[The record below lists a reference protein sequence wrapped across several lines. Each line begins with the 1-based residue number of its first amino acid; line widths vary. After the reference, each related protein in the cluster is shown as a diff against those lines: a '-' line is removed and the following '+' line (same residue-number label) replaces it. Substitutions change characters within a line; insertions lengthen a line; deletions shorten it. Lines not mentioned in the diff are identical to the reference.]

1 MTAHDRS
8 WQFVSCSFCVSARR
22 NLFVL
27 EQDLNRSA
35 SSIHSLST
43 SPRAVAVKQGLRN
56 WLNSAP
62 ILWYRFRFKLIAFWE
77 WKRQIVCC
85 RKSTNER
92 LRSSAR
98 RFSLTV
104 DSMIR
109 RRSVLSPI
117 SPTPRGRR
125 ESTWSEE
132 MVSSCSSFTISTDD
146 LVNVLVM
153 FSTIFVI
160 LEIYGVERE
169 IKWFADVILYLF
181 LLEVVLKLIAFG
193 RGYFDDSFN
202 KLVRSL
208 STQRMS
214 D

>member
-1 MTAHDRS
+1 
-8 WQFVSCSFCVSARR
+8 
-22 NLFVL
+22 
-27 EQDLNRSA
+27 
-35 SSIHSLST
+35 
-43 SPRAVAVKQGLRN
+43 
-56 WLNSAP
+56 
-62 ILWYRFRFKLIAFWE
+62 
-77 WKRQIVCC
+77 
-85 RKSTNER
+85 
-92 LRSSAR
+92 
-98 RFSLTV
+98 
-104 DSMIR
+104 
-109 RRSVLSPI
+109 
-117 SPTPRGRR
+117 
-125 ESTWSEE
+125 

-193 RGYFDDSFN
+193 KGYFDDSFN

-208 STQRMS
+208 STQQTS